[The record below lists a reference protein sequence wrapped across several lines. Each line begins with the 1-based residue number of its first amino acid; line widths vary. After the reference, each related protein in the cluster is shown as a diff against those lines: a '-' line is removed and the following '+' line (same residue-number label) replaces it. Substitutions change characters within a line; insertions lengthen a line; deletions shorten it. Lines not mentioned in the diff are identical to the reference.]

1 MIGAKQVFAGSTMDG
16 ASICGLIER
25 EKVTFSAGVPTI
37 WLGVMNE
44 LKANPNKYDL
54 SSLKKLLCGGSSA
67 PRAVIDWLETNL
79 GVELIHALGHDGDEP
94 AGLHEPSQAQDV

>member
-1 MIGAKQVFAGSTMDG
+1 MMDG

-54 SSLKKLLCGGSSA
+54 SSLKGLVRRIVSA
-67 PRAVIDWLETNL
+67 ASVIDWLETSL
-79 GVELIHALGHDGDEP
+79 DVELIHAR
-94 AGLHEPSQAQDV
+94 V